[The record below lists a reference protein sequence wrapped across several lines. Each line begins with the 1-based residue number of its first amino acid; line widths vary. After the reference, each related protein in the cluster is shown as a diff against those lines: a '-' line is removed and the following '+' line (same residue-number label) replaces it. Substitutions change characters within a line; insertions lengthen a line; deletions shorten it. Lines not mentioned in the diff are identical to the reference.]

1 MNSFFFENYL
11 LFCKKNFDIS
21 KKGEKTTQG
30 DSILQS
36 KKKTNQTYYNDWS
49 DHPVSKSMLDMQSL
63 LFIGNFE
70 PKCVESILNY

>member
-1 MNSFFFENYL
+1 MFFVKTVCYSI
-11 LFCKKNFDIS
+11 KKLTFP

-30 DSILQS
+30 GSILHS
-36 KKKTNQTYYNDWS
+36 KKKNQNQTYYNDWS

-70 PKCVESILNY
+70 PKCIESILNY